1 MPDIARLLPTTR
13 PIEIYRGGETAADG
27 RCVILWM
34 QRAKRAEANIAAN
47 LAVALARKL
56 GLPVVAAFCLVPG
69 YPGATLRSYD
79 FIARGLAE
87 LPDALRARNIGWA
100 LRIGEPGREIP
111 ALARDLG
118 AAVVVTDQDTLPLGR
133 TWRSEVALALAVPLV
148 AVDTD
153 TVVPTGFFPT
163 EQHASHTIRPKL
175 WKEIA
180 ASDLFRAIPD
190 PAAPNGDLSAH
201 RDGPDPIA
209 ALDSFEID
217 RTVPPSPTIPAGRE
231 AGLRRLARFVRL
243 GLATYDEDRNRPDI
257 DGSSLMSPYLHF
269 GQLGPVEIAR
279 ACIAARVGEGGW
291 QGPREL
297 VTFGPAPWTNDPA
310 LAVYLDELITQRE
323 LAINYALRNP
333 AFDRWEGIPEW
344 GQATLDTH
352 RTDPRPASYSERQLE
367 FGETHDRLWNAAQR
381 QMVHEG
387 FMPNRL
393 RMYWAKQLLLW
404 TERPEDAF
412 AIAVRLNDRYELDG
426 RDPNGYSGIA
436 WSIGGR
442 HDRPFPPK
450 KPVLG
455 IIRPMGLKGM
465 MGKFDVPAYI
475 AHVER
480 MTGGTVPGDPL
491 PGPKTAAR
499 QRPLLG

>member
-1 MPDIARLLPTTR
+1 GQTCP
-13 PIEIYRGGETAADG
+13 DG
-27 RCVILWM
+27 RCVLLWM
-34 QRAKRAEANIAAN
+34 QRAKRADSN
-47 LAVALARKL
+47 LAVNLAVHLAGKL
-56 GLPVVAAFCLVPG
+56 GLPVVAGFCLVPG
-69 YPGATLRSYD
+69 YPGATLRSYS
-79 FIARGLAE
+79 FMCEGLAE
-87 LPDALRARNIGWA
+87 LPDALRARNIGWSM
-100 LRIGEPGREIP
+100 RIGEPAREIP
-111 ALARDLG
+111 ALAREVG
-118 AAVVVTDQDTLPLGR
+118 AAVVVTDEDTLPLGH
-133 TWRSEVALALAVPLV
+133 TWRREVAAALSVPLV
-148 AVDTD
+148 AVETD
-153 TVVPTGFFPT
+153 TVVPPSFFPT

-180 ASDLFRAIPD
+180 ARDLFRPIPD
-190 PAAPNGDLSAH
+190 PPSPVGGDLAQL
-201 RDGPDPIA
+201 RDGPDPMSA
-209 ALDSFEID
+209 MHSFEID
-217 RTVPPSPTIPAGRE
+217 RGVPPSPTIPAGRA
-231 AGLRRLARFVRL
+231 AGLRRLADFTGRILGNYDDVR
-243 GLATYDEDRNRPDI
+243 DRPDI
-257 DGSSLMSPYLHF
+257 DGSSLMSPYLHY

-279 ACIAARVGEGGW
+279 AAIAARVGEHGW
-291 QGPREL
+291 TSPRGI
-297 VTFGPAPWTNDPA
+297 VTFGPEPWREDNP

-333 AFDRWEGIPEW
+333 DFDRYEGIPEW
-344 GQATLDTH
+344 GQATLDVH
-352 RTDPRPASYSERQLE
+352 SADPRPSIYSERQLE
-367 FGETHDRLWNAAQR
+367 FGETRDPLWNAAQR

-404 TERPEDAF
+404 TRTPREAF

-475 AHVER
+475 ARVER
-480 MTGGTVPGDPL
+480 MTGEPVPGDDL
-491 PGPKTAAR
+491 PGPKKTAR
-499 QRPLLG
+499 QRPLLP